1 MAKKTVY
8 KRLTMDNRMDI
19 QAAIHDGKTIS
30 DISRMLGVSKST
42 ISRELNR
49 KLTKGML
56 CSTIKTIP
64 TCNVCS
70 KKYYCSFHPKLY
82 YDYKVSEDK
91 AKALRMT
98 PRKKTHLSQEV
109 VMEINEI
116 VPPLM
121 MRGQSLHHI
130 YVSDARLQILC
141 SERTLRRLVY
151 RRELSVGPSLLRRY
165 VRFPHHLPKKE
176 KPVVIRDIRYIIGR
190 KYSDYL
196 DYVKSDS
203 KISRVEY
210 DSVIGKMNDIQ
221 AILTI
226 TFVKYDFQ
234 FGLLI
239 KKGDSSSVLKVL
251 RGLYQKLGDK
261 AKAIFAANLCDNGTE
276 FAQFYE
282 IERYVGKSFYAT
294 PYRSNDKPHCERNH
308 EFIRYVFPKGKSLN
322 KITQEMLDEVFS
334 NINSYVRKS
343 KGDKTPYDLV
353 RAKFGKA
360 FLDAINIRRI
370 HNKKVKLTQLI

>member
-1 MAKKTVY
+1 MAKKHVY
-8 KRLTMDNRMDI
+8 KRLTIENRMDI
-19 QAAIHDGKTIS
+19 QAAIHDGKNIS
-30 DISRMLGVSKST
+30 EISRMLSVNKST

-49 KLTKGML
+49 RMTRGMF
-56 CSTIKTIP
+56 CSTIKIIA
-64 TCNVCS
+64 TCNVCR
-70 KKYYCSFHPKLY
+70 KKNYCNFHPKLY
-82 YDYKVSEDK
+82 YDYKVSDNK
-91 AKALRMT
+91 ARDLRMT
-98 PRKKTHLSQEV
+98 PRRKSRLSQETIK
-109 VMEINEI
+109 EIDEI
-116 VPPLM
+116 VTPLI

-130 YVSDARLQILC
+130 YVSDINLQMLC
-141 SERTLRRLVY
+141 SERTLRRLIY
-151 RRELSVGPSLLRRY
+151 RRELSVSPSSLRRY

-176 KPVVIRDIRYIIGR
+176 KSLVIRDIRYIIGR

-196 DYVKSDS
+196 NYVKAHQG
-203 KISRVEY
+203 ISRVEY
-210 DSVIGKMNDIQ
+210 DSVIGKINDFQ

-239 KKGDSSSVLKVL
+239 KKGDSSSVLEVL
-251 RGLYQKLGDK
+251 KGLYKKVGEK
-261 AKAIFAANLCDNGTE
+261 AKDIFEANLCDNGTE

-294 PYRSNDKPHCERNH
+294 PYRSNDKPHCERAH

-322 KITQEMLDEVFS
+322 KITQETLDEVFS

-343 KGDKTPYDLV
+343 KGDKAPYDLV
-353 RAKFGKA
+353 RAKFGKP

-370 HNKKVKLTQLI
+370 DNKKVKLTQLI